1 MNQMIMNRKQNRT
14 KSKKHDV
21 KIEKSDFVI
30 KREKIDDANKS
41 ATIEST
47 TNRDSIV
54 KNTKPPLDIQVSVTK
69 DNDGATSKRKIV
81 IKSLVNSTVYQDTLK
96 EVKQKEQV
104 KLKEKEKEK
113 EREKEREKAKERE
126 RDRDRNRDKQK
137 HSSGQSKSHNKDH
150 RKQRSRSSSSLSDEE
165 TYLRERERYRVSF
178 STEFW
183 LIIKTII

>member
-104 KLKEKEKEK
+104 KLKEKEKER
-113 EREKEREKAKERE
+113 EREREKAKERE

-150 RKQRSRSSSSLSDEE
+150 RKQRSRSSLSLSDEE